1 MRKIR
6 LYSAEKLA
14 NNANIMLTNSQTH
27 YLLHVLRFVQ
37 DSEFC
42 LFNER
47 DGEFLA
53 RLQILK
59 KQKVSANI
67 INFIR
72 AIEKEQNILFCFAPI
87 KKLRLDY
94 MIQKLVE
101 MGVTNIQPVQT
112 DYTQDIKLNYD
123 KLMANI
129 IEAAQQ
135 CGRISLPVVNK
146 ICSLQH
152 LLNNWN
158 NKYHLLFCDEK
169 ALVAENFNSLKA
181 VDKDFAIIIGPEGG
195 FSEYEQQLLLKQPFV
210 SAISLGKNILRADTA
225 AVASLALVNA
235 ALR

>member
-53 RLQILK
+53 RLQIFK

-67 INFIR
+67 ISFIR

-87 KKLRLDY
+87 KNCGL
-94 MIQKLVE
+94 
-101 MGVTNIQPVQT
+101 
-112 DYTQDIKLNYD
+112 
-123 KLMANI
+123 I
-129 IEAAQQ
+129 I
-135 CGRISLPVVNK
+135 
-146 ICSLQH
+146 
-152 LLNNWN
+152 
-158 NKYHLLFCDEK
+158 
-169 ALVAENFNSLKA
+169 
-181 VDKDFAIIIGPEGG
+181 
-195 FSEYEQQLLLKQPFV
+195 
-210 SAISLGKNILRADTA
+210 
-225 AVASLALVNA
+225 
-235 ALR
+235 